1 MKVNEIMTADVEI
14 IRPES
19 TIQEAAQKLK
29 TLEVGSLP
37 VCNGRRLVG
46 MITDRDITIRVV
58 AEGMDPASTRV
69 DQVMSPDLI
78 WCFEDET
85 LEEAEAKM
93 MQKQIRRLPVISRDK
108 ELVGILAV
116 GDIAIKTDEMAK
128 VGETMREISE
138 LPG

>member
-69 DQVMSPDLI
+69 DQVMSPDLV